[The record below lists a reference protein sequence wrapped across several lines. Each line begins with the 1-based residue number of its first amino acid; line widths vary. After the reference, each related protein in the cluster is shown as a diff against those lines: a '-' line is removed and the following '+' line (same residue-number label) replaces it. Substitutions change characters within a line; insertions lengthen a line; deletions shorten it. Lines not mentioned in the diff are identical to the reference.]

1 MENNTNEINN
11 EDENNN
17 VKIFDE
23 NNITEKG
30 NLFLPI
36 QVENYLNVI
45 LYYIII
51 KIQSNSDWG
60 NTNEILLKVIKSL
73 TNTVHYQGMALKQ
86 MDKELREKF
95 SFNELNPLLNNKLD
109 NSDLEQIINNINIEL
124 EKRPT
129 NEEIIEILNQKVDKK
144 ELAYALES
152 KPSTND
158 LYNNRKKIEENSRN
172 IELIK
177 DNIHNIILNNT
188 QQKNEMDLIKKE
200 LNKKSNLDDVA
211 EALELKL
218 DNENFVNELNNIK
231 NNIENDIN
239 IIKKEKLEEIEK
251 KIEEINRN
259 KNDVNDFKLISDA
272 FQDMKLNLTQRIDD
286 IDNDFDRL
294 IENIKTQFNNTNKLI
309 TDLENKKS
317 EKNDFD
323 NMNLLLSKKLDE
335 DKFNKLISDLKNN
348 IFESMNNFKE
358 DYLTNIKILENKSEN
373 KNDTIITELNKQNES
388 IQNFINNEK
397 QEISL
402 IINEI
407 LNENNLEYNNNIE
420 ELNEEIKKLNINLN
434 EKINKKLDE
443 EKFDSYL
450 NNIKKELNSKMSLFD
465 SQKNI
470 QEISSSLD
478 KKLNILITNMKQEII
493 TNLESLLNEK
503 ADISLLN
510 DKISSVDFNVLKDYI
525 NTVDFELKQKME
537 TLFNEYMNII
547 QTNMQEINLLL
558 NNKVNIDEY
567 NSTINKI
574 RKDLKIKID
583 NNEFNNAMNN
593 QALINDIIC
602 NENQIGRWLWK
613 TGKIKSGFIITWDT
627 QKINTAPDNYLWEKD
642 KSVINIINGG
652 IYQINLGFYF
662 SYSINKKPQVQIIIN
677 NENVINVNNNNYHL
691 NNKINNKKMNSISF
705 SDFIILKDNSKI
717 SVTFNG
723 EEGLGFI
730 GLKKL

>member
-1 MENNTNEINN
+1 M
-11 EDENNN
+11 
-17 VKIFDE
+17 
-23 NNITEKG
+23 
-30 NLFLPI
+30 
-36 QVENYLNVI
+36 
-45 LYYIII
+45 
-51 KIQSNSDWG
+51 
-60 NTNEILLKVIKSL
+60 

-95 SFNELNPLLNNKLD
+95 GYNELNPLLNNKLD
-109 NSDLEQIINNINIEL
+109 NSELEQIINNINIEL

-129 NEEIIEILNQKVDKK
+129 NEEIIQILNQKVDKK
-144 ELAYALES
+144 ELAYYLES

-177 DNIHNIILNNT
+177 DNIHNIIINNT
-188 QQKNEMDLIKKE
+188 QQKNEMDMIKKE

-251 KIEEINRN
+251 KIEEINKN

-272 FQDMKLNLTQRIDD
+272 FQDMKLNLTQRVDD

-317 EKNDFD
+317 EKKDLD
-323 NMNLLLSKKLDE
+323 NMNLILSKKLDE

-407 LNENNLEYNNNIE
+407 LNENNLEYNNNFE

-470 QEISSSLD
+470 QEISLSLD
-478 KKLNILITNMKQEII
+478 KKMNILITNIKKEII
-493 TNLESLLNEK
+493 NNIESLLNEK

-537 TLFNEYMNII
+537 TMFNESMNII
-547 QTNMQEINLLL
+547 NTNIQNL
-558 NNKVNIDEY
+558 NNKVNIEEY

-574 RKDLKIKID
+574 RKELKIKID

-613 TGKIKSGFIITWDT
+613 TGKIKSGFIIPWDT
-627 QKINTAPDNYLWEKD
+627 QKINTAPDNYIWEKNN
-642 KSVINIINGG
+642 SVINIINGG

-662 SYSINKKPQVQIIIN
+662 SNNINKKPQVQIIIN
-677 NENVINVNNNNYHL
+677 SENVVNV

>member
-1 MENNTNEINN
+1 M
-11 EDENNN
+11 
-17 VKIFDE
+17 
-23 NNITEKG
+23 
-30 NLFLPI
+30 
-36 QVENYLNVI
+36 
-45 LYYIII
+45 
-51 KIQSNSDWG
+51 
-60 NTNEILLKVIKSL
+60 

-95 SFNELNPLLNNKLD
+95 SYNELNPLLNNKLD
-109 NSDLEQIINNINIEL
+109 NSELEQIINNINIEL

-129 NEEIIEILNQKVDKK
+129 NEEIIQILNQKVDKK
-144 ELAYALES
+144 ELAYYLES

-177 DNIHNIILNNT
+177 DNIHNIIINNT
-188 QQKNEMDLIKKE
+188 QQKNEMDMIKKE

-251 KIEEINRN
+251 KIEEINKN

-272 FQDMKLNLTQRIDD
+272 FQDMKLNLTQRVDD

-317 EKNDFD
+317 EKKDLD
-323 NMNLLLSKKLDE
+323 NMNLILSKKLDE

-407 LNENNLEYNNNIE
+407 LNENNLEYNNNFE

-470 QEISSSLD
+470 QEISLSLD
-478 KKLNILITNMKQEII
+478 KKMNILITNIKQEII
-493 TNLESLLNEK
+493 NNIESLLNEK

-537 TLFNEYMNII
+537 TMFNEYMNII
-547 QTNMQEINLLL
+547 NTNIQNL
-558 NNKVNIDEY
+558 NNKVNIEEY

-574 RKDLKIKID
+574 RKELKIKID

-613 TGKIKSGFIITWDT
+613 TGKIKSGFIIPWDT
-627 QKINTAPDNYLWEKD
+627 QKINTAPDNYIWEKNN
-642 KSVINIINGG
+642 SVINIINGG

-662 SYSINKKPQVQIIIN
+662 SNNINKRPQVQIIIN
-677 NENVINVNNNNYHL
+677 SENVVNV

>member
-1 MENNTNEINN
+1 
-11 EDENNN
+11 
-17 VKIFDE
+17 
-23 NNITEKG
+23 
-30 NLFLPI
+30 
-36 QVENYLNVI
+36 
-45 LYYIII
+45 
-51 KIQSNSDWG
+51 
-60 NTNEILLKVIKSL
+60 
-73 TNTVHYQGMALKQ
+73 

-95 SFNELNPLLNNKLD
+95 SYNELNPLLNNKLD
-109 NSDLEQIINNINIEL
+109 NSELEQIINNINIEL

-129 NEEIIEILNQKVDKK
+129 NEEIIQILNQKVDKK
-144 ELAYALES
+144 ELAYYLES

-177 DNIHNIILNNT
+177 DNIHNIIINNT
-188 QQKNEMDLIKKE
+188 QQKNEMDMIKKE

-251 KIEEINRN
+251 KIEEINKN

-272 FQDMKLNLTQRIDD
+272 FQDMKLNLTQRVDD

-317 EKNDFD
+317 EKKDLD
-323 NMNLLLSKKLDE
+323 NMNLILSKKLDE

-407 LNENNLEYNNNIE
+407 LNENNLEYNNNFE

-470 QEISSSLD
+470 QEISLSLD
-478 KKLNILITNMKQEII
+478 KKMNILITNIKQEII
-493 TNLESLLNEK
+493 NNIESLLNEK

-537 TLFNEYMNII
+537 TMFNEYMNII
-547 QTNMQEINLLL
+547 NTNIQNL
-558 NNKVNIDEY
+558 NNKVNIEEY

-574 RKDLKIKID
+574 RKELKIKID

-613 TGKIKSGFIITWDT
+613 TGKIKSGFIIPWDT
-627 QKINTAPDNYLWEKD
+627 QKINTAPDNYIWEKNN
-642 KSVINIINGG
+642 SVINIINGG

-662 SYSINKKPQVQIIIN
+662 SNNINKRPQAQIIIN
-677 NENVINVNNNNYHL
+677 SENVLNL

>member
-1 MENNTNEINN
+1 M
-11 EDENNN
+11 
-17 VKIFDE
+17 
-23 NNITEKG
+23 
-30 NLFLPI
+30 
-36 QVENYLNVI
+36 
-45 LYYIII
+45 
-51 KIQSNSDWG
+51 
-60 NTNEILLKVIKSL
+60 

-95 SFNELNPLLNNKLD
+95 GYNELNPLLNNKLD
-109 NSDLEQIINNINIEL
+109 NSELEQIINNINIEL

-129 NEEIIEILNQKVDKK
+129 NEEIIQILNQKVDKK
-144 ELAYALES
+144 ELAYYLES

-177 DNIHNIILNNT
+177 DNIHNIIINNT
-188 QQKNEMDLIKKE
+188 QQKNEMDMIKKE

-251 KIEEINRN
+251 KIEEMNKN

-272 FQDMKLNLTQRIDD
+272 FQDMKLNLTQRVDD

-317 EKNDFD
+317 EKKDLD
-323 NMNLLLSKKLDE
+323 NMNLILSKKLDE

-407 LNENNLEYNNNIE
+407 LNENNLEYNNNFE

-470 QEISSSLD
+470 QEISLSLD
-478 KKLNILITNMKQEII
+478 KKMNILITNIKQEII
-493 TNLESLLNEK
+493 NNIESLLNEK

-537 TLFNEYMNII
+537 TMFNEYMNII
-547 QTNMQEINLLL
+547 NTNIQNL
-558 NNKVNIDEY
+558 NNKVNIEEY

-574 RKDLKIKID
+574 RKELKIKID

-613 TGKIKSGFIITWDT
+613 TGKIKSGFIIPWDT
-627 QKINTAPDNYLWEKD
+627 QKINTAPDNYIWEKNN
-642 KSVINIINGG
+642 SVINIINGG

-662 SYSINKKPQVQIIIN
+662 SNNINKKPQVQIIIN
-677 NENVINVNNNNYHL
+677 SENVLNV

>member
-1 MENNTNEINN
+1 M
-11 EDENNN
+11 
-17 VKIFDE
+17 
-23 NNITEKG
+23 
-30 NLFLPI
+30 
-36 QVENYLNVI
+36 
-45 LYYIII
+45 
-51 KIQSNSDWG
+51 
-60 NTNEILLKVIKSL
+60 

-95 SFNELNPLLNNKLD
+95 GYNELNPLLNNKLD
-109 NSDLEQIINNINIEL
+109 NSELEQIINNINIEL

-129 NEEIIEILNQKVDKK
+129 NEEIIQILNQKVDKK
-144 ELAYALES
+144 ELAYYLES

-177 DNIHNIILNNT
+177 DNIHNIIINNT
-188 QQKNEMDLIKKE
+188 QQKNEMDMIKKE

-251 KIEEINRN
+251 KIEEINKN

-272 FQDMKLNLTQRIDD
+272 FQDMKLNLTQRVDD

-317 EKNDFD
+317 EKKDLD
-323 NMNLLLSKKLDE
+323 NMNLILSKKLDE

-407 LNENNLEYNNNIE
+407 LNENNLEYNNNFE

-470 QEISSSLD
+470 QEISLSLD
-478 KKLNILITNMKQEII
+478 KKMNILITNIKQEII
-493 TNLESLLNEK
+493 NNIESLLNEK

-537 TLFNEYMNII
+537 TMFNEYMNII
-547 QTNMQEINLLL
+547 NTNIQNL
-558 NNKVNIDEY
+558 NNKVNIEEY

-574 RKDLKIKID
+574 RKELKIKID

-593 QALINDIIC
+593 QALID
-602 NENQIGRWLWK
+602 
-613 TGKIKSGFIITWDT
+613 
-627 QKINTAPDNYLWEKD
+627 Y
-642 KSVINIINGG
+642 
-652 IYQINLGFYF
+652 
-662 SYSINKKPQVQIIIN
+662 
-677 NENVINVNNNNYHL
+677 
-691 NNKINNKKMNSISF
+691 
-705 SDFIILKDNSKI
+705 KI
-717 SVTFNG
+717 SKYQG
-723 EEGLGFI
+723 RA
-730 GLKKL
+730 

>member
-1 MENNTNEINN
+1 
-11 EDENNN
+11 
-17 VKIFDE
+17 
-23 NNITEKG
+23 
-30 NLFLPI
+30 
-36 QVENYLNVI
+36 
-45 LYYIII
+45 
-51 KIQSNSDWG
+51 
-60 NTNEILLKVIKSL
+60 
-73 TNTVHYQGMALKQ
+73 MALKQ
-86 MDKELREKF
+86 MDKALREKF
-95 SFNELNPLLNNKLD
+95 SFNELNPLLKTKLD
-109 NSDLEQIINNINIEL
+109 NSEIEQIINNINLEL

-129 NEEIIEILNQKVDKK
+129 NEDIIQILNQKADKK
-144 ELAYALES
+144 ELSYYLES

-158 LYNNRKKIEENSRN
+158 LYNTRKKIEENSRN

-177 DNIHNIILNNT
+177 ENIHNIIFSNT
-188 QQKNEMDLIKKE
+188 QQKNEIDIIKKE

-218 DNENFVNELNNIK
+218 DNENFINELNNIK
-231 NNIENDIN
+231 NNIENEIN
-239 IIKKEKLEEIEK
+239 IIKKEKFEEIDK
-251 KIEEINRN
+251 KIEEINKN
-259 KNDVNDFKLISDA
+259 KNDLNDFKLISDA
-272 FQDMKLNLTQRIDD
+272 FQDMKLNLTQRVDD

-294 IENIKTQFNNTNKLI
+294 IENIKIQFNSTNKLI
-309 TDLENKKS
+309 TDLENKKI
-317 EKNDFD
+317 EKKDFD

-373 KNDTIITELNKQNES
+373 KNDSIITELNKQNES

-402 IINEI
+402 MINEI
-407 LNENNLEYNNNIE
+407 LNENNLEYNTTLE
-420 ELNEEIKKLNINLN
+420 ELNEEFKKVNINLN

-450 NNIKKELNSKMSLFD
+450 NNIKKELNSKMGIFD
-465 SQKNI
+465 SQKYSK
-470 QEISSSLD
+470 EISASLEQ
-478 KKLNILITNMKQEII
+478 KVNILITNIKQEII
-493 TNLESLLNEK
+493 TNIESLLNEK

-525 NTVDFELKQKME
+525 NTIDFELKQKME
-537 TLFNEYMNII
+537 IMFNEYMNIMNKNI
-547 QTNMQEINLLL
+547 QNLNLEINSKSEENIKEL
-558 NNKVNIDEY
+558 NSILHKKVNFEDY
-567 NSTINKI
+567 NTALNKI
-574 RKDLKIKID
+574 RKELKIKVD
-583 NNEFNNAMNN
+583 NNEFNSAMNN

-613 TGKIKSGFIITWDT
+613 AGKTKGEFTIPWDT
-627 QKINTAPDNYLWEKD
+627 QKVNTAPDNYLWEKD
-642 KSVINIINGG
+642 KSTINIINGG

-662 SYSINKKPQVQIIIN
+662 SNFINFTNKKPQVQIIIN
-677 NENVINVNNNNYHL
+677 KENIINVNNNNYYL
-691 NNKINNKKMNSISF
+691 NNKINNKKINSISF

-717 SVTFNG
+717 TVTFNG

>member
-1 MENNTNEINN
+1 M
-11 EDENNN
+11 
-17 VKIFDE
+17 
-23 NNITEKG
+23 
-30 NLFLPI
+30 
-36 QVENYLNVI
+36 
-45 LYYIII
+45 
-51 KIQSNSDWG
+51 
-60 NTNEILLKVIKSL
+60 

-95 SFNELNPLLNNKLD
+95 GYNELNPLLNNKLD
-109 NSDLEQIINNINIEL
+109 NSELEQIINNINIEL

-129 NEEIIEILNQKVDKK
+129 NEEIIQILNQKVDKK
-144 ELAYALES
+144 ELAYYLES

-177 DNIHNIILNNT
+177 DNIHNIIINNT
-188 QQKNEMDLIKKE
+188 QQKNEMDMIKKE

-251 KIEEINRN
+251 KIEEINKN

-272 FQDMKLNLTQRIDD
+272 FQDMKLNLTQRVDD

-317 EKNDFD
+317 EKKDLD
-323 NMNLLLSKKLDE
+323 NMNLILSKKLDE

-407 LNENNLEYNNNIE
+407 LNENNLEYNNNFE

-470 QEISSSLD
+470 QEISLSLD
-478 KKLNILITNMKQEII
+478 KKMNILITNIKQEII
-493 TNLESLLNEK
+493 NNIESLLNEK

-537 TLFNEYMNII
+537 TMFNESMNII
-547 QTNMQEINLLL
+547 NTNIQNL
-558 NNKVNIDEY
+558 NNKVNIEEY

-574 RKDLKIKID
+574 RKELKIKID

-613 TGKIKSGFIITWDT
+613 TGKIKSGFIIPWDT
-627 QKINTAPDNYLWEKD
+627 QKINTAPDNYIWEKNN
-642 KSVINIINGG
+642 SVINIINGG

>member
-1 MENNTNEINN
+1 M
-11 EDENNN
+11 
-17 VKIFDE
+17 
-23 NNITEKG
+23 
-30 NLFLPI
+30 
-36 QVENYLNVI
+36 
-45 LYYIII
+45 
-51 KIQSNSDWG
+51 
-60 NTNEILLKVIKSL
+60 

-95 SFNELNPLLNNKLD
+95 SYNELNPLLNNKLD
-109 NSDLEQIINNINIEL
+109 NSELEQIINNINIEL

-129 NEEIIEILNQKVDKK
+129 NEEIIQILNQKVDKK
-144 ELAYALES
+144 ELAYYLES

-177 DNIHNIILNNT
+177 DNIHNIIINNT
-188 QQKNEMDLIKKE
+188 QQKNEMDMIKKE

-251 KIEEINRN
+251 KIEEINKN

-272 FQDMKLNLTQRIDD
+272 FQDMKLNLTQRVDD

-317 EKNDFD
+317 EKKDLD
-323 NMNLLLSKKLDE
+323 NMNLILSKKLDE

-407 LNENNLEYNNNIE
+407 LNENNLEYNNNFE

-470 QEISSSLD
+470 QEISLSLD
-478 KKLNILITNMKQEII
+478 KKMNILITNIKQEII
-493 TNLESLLNEK
+493 NNIESLLNEK

-537 TLFNEYMNII
+537 TMFNEYMNII
-547 QTNMQEINLLL
+547 NTNIQNL
-558 NNKVNIDEY
+558 NNKVNIEEY

-574 RKDLKIKID
+574 RKELKIKID

-613 TGKIKSGFIITWDT
+613 TGKIKSGFIIPWDT
-627 QKINTAPDNYLWEKD
+627 QKINTAPDNYIWEKNN
-642 KSVINIINGG
+642 SVINIINGG

-662 SYSINKKPQVQIIIN
+662 SNNINKKPQVQIIIN
-677 NENVINVNNNNYHL
+677 SENVLNA
-691 NNKINNKKMNSISF
+691 NNKIKKKKMNSISF

>member
-1 MENNTNEINN
+1 M
-11 EDENNN
+11 
-17 VKIFDE
+17 
-23 NNITEKG
+23 
-30 NLFLPI
+30 
-36 QVENYLNVI
+36 
-45 LYYIII
+45 
-51 KIQSNSDWG
+51 
-60 NTNEILLKVIKSL
+60 

-95 SFNELNPLLNNKLD
+95 SYNELNPLLNNKLD
-109 NSDLEQIINNINIEL
+109 NSELEQIINNINIEL

-129 NEEIIEILNQKVDKK
+129 NEEIIQILNQKVDKK
-144 ELAYALES
+144 ELAYYLES

-158 LYNNRKKIEENSRN
+158 LYNNRKKIEENTRN

-177 DNIHNIILNNT
+177 DNIHNIIINNT
-188 QQKNEMDLIKKE
+188 KQKNEMDMIKKE

-251 KIEEINRN
+251 KIEEINKN

-272 FQDMKLNLTQRIDD
+272 FQDMKLNLTQRVDD

-317 EKNDFD
+317 EKKDLD
-323 NMNLLLSKKLDE
+323 NMNLILSKKLDE

-407 LNENNLEYNNNIE
+407 LNENNLEYNNNFE

-470 QEISSSLD
+470 QEISLSLD
-478 KKLNILITNMKQEII
+478 KKMNILITNIKQEII
-493 TNLESLLNEK
+493 NNIESLLNEK

-537 TLFNEYMNII
+537 TMFNESMNII
-547 QTNMQEINLLL
+547 NTNIQNL
-558 NNKVNIDEY
+558 NNKVNIEEY

-574 RKDLKIKID
+574 RKELKIKID

-613 TGKIKSGFIITWDT
+613 TGKIKSGFIIPWDT
-627 QKINTAPDNYLWEKD
+627 QKINTAPDNYIWEKNN
-642 KSVINIINGG
+642 SVINIINGG

-662 SYSINKKPQVQIIIN
+662 SNNINKKPQVQIIIN
-677 NENVINVNNNNYHL
+677 SENVVNV

>member
-1 MENNTNEINN
+1 M
-11 EDENNN
+11 
-17 VKIFDE
+17 
-23 NNITEKG
+23 
-30 NLFLPI
+30 
-36 QVENYLNVI
+36 
-45 LYYIII
+45 
-51 KIQSNSDWG
+51 
-60 NTNEILLKVIKSL
+60 

-95 SFNELNPLLNNKLD
+95 SYNELNPLLNNKLD
-109 NSDLEQIINNINIEL
+109 NSELEQIINNINIEL

-129 NEEIIEILNQKVDKK
+129 NEEIIQILNQKVDKK
-144 ELAYALES
+144 ELAYYLES

-177 DNIHNIILNNT
+177 DNIHNIIINNT
-188 QQKNEMDLIKKE
+188 QQKNEMDMIKKE

-251 KIEEINRN
+251 KIEEINKN

-272 FQDMKLNLTQRIDD
+272 FQDMKLNLTQRVDD

-317 EKNDFD
+317 EKKDLD
-323 NMNLLLSKKLDE
+323 NMNLILSKKLDE

-373 KNDTIITELNKQNES
+373 KNDTIIIELNKQNES

-407 LNENNLEYNNNIE
+407 LNENNLEYNNNFE

-470 QEISSSLD
+470 QEISLSLD
-478 KKLNILITNMKQEII
+478 KKMNILITNIKQEII
-493 TNLESLLNEK
+493 NNIESLLNEK

-537 TLFNEYMNII
+537 TMFNEYMNII
-547 QTNMQEINLLL
+547 NTNIQNL
-558 NNKVNIDEY
+558 NNKVNIEEY

-574 RKDLKIKID
+574 RKELKIKID

-613 TGKIKSGFIITWDT
+613 TGKIKSGFIIPWDT
-627 QKINTAPDNYLWEKD
+627 QKINTAPDNYIWEKNN
-642 KSVINIINGG
+642 SVINIINGG

-662 SYSINKKPQVQIIIN
+662 SNNINKKPQVQIIIN
-677 NENVINVNNNNYHL
+677 SENVVNV

>member
-1 MENNTNEINN
+1 M
-11 EDENNN
+11 
-17 VKIFDE
+17 
-23 NNITEKG
+23 
-30 NLFLPI
+30 
-36 QVENYLNVI
+36 
-45 LYYIII
+45 
-51 KIQSNSDWG
+51 
-60 NTNEILLKVIKSL
+60 

-95 SFNELNPLLNNKLD
+95 SYNELNPLLNNKLD
-109 NSDLEQIINNINIEL
+109 NSELEQIINNINIEL

-129 NEEIIEILNQKVDKK
+129 NEEIIQILNQKVDKK
-144 ELAYALES
+144 ELAYYLES

-177 DNIHNIILNNT
+177 DNIHNIIINNT
-188 QQKNEMDLIKKE
+188 QQKNEMDMIKKE

-251 KIEEINRN
+251 KIEEINKN

-272 FQDMKLNLTQRIDD
+272 FQDMKLNLTQRVDD

-317 EKNDFD
+317 EKKDLD
-323 NMNLLLSKKLDE
+323 NMNLILSKKLDE

-407 LNENNLEYNNNIE
+407 LNENNLEYNNNFE

-470 QEISSSLD
+470 QEISLSLD
-478 KKLNILITNMKQEII
+478 KKMNILITNIKQEII
-493 TNLESLLNEK
+493 NNIESLLNEK

-537 TLFNEYMNII
+537 TMFNESMNII
-547 QTNMQEINLLL
+547 NTNIQNL
-558 NNKVNIDEY
+558 NNKVNIEEY

-574 RKDLKIKID
+574 RKELKIKID

-613 TGKIKSGFIITWDT
+613 TGKIKSGFIIPWDT
-627 QKINTAPDNYLWEKD
+627 QKINTAPDNYIWEKNN
-642 KSVINIINGG
+642 SVINIINGG

-662 SYSINKKPQVQIIIN
+662 SNNINKKPQVQIIIN
-677 NENVINVNNNNYHL
+677 SENVLNV

>member
-1 MENNTNEINN
+1 
-11 EDENNN
+11 
-17 VKIFDE
+17 
-23 NNITEKG
+23 
-30 NLFLPI
+30 
-36 QVENYLNVI
+36 
-45 LYYIII
+45 
-51 KIQSNSDWG
+51 
-60 NTNEILLKVIKSL
+60 
-73 TNTVHYQGMALKQ
+73 MALKQ

-95 SFNELNPLLNNKLD
+95 GYNELNPLLNNKLD
-109 NSDLEQIINNINIEL
+109 NSELEQIINNINIEL

-129 NEEIIEILNQKVDKK
+129 NEEIIQILNQKVDKK
-144 ELAYALES
+144 ELAYYLES

-177 DNIHNIILNNT
+177 DNIHNIIINNT
-188 QQKNEMDLIKKE
+188 QQKNEMDMIKKE

-251 KIEEINRN
+251 KIEEINKN

-272 FQDMKLNLTQRIDD
+272 FQDMKLNLTQRVDD

-317 EKNDFD
+317 EKKDLD
-323 NMNLLLSKKLDE
+323 NMNLILSKKLDE

-407 LNENNLEYNNNIE
+407 LNENNLEYNNNFE

-470 QEISSSLD
+470 QEISLSLD
-478 KKLNILITNMKQEII
+478 KKMNILITNIKKEII
-493 TNLESLLNEK
+493 NNIESLLNEK

-525 NTVDFELKQKME
+525 NTVDFELKQKIE
-537 TLFNEYMNII
+537 TMFNESMNII
-547 QTNMQEINLLL
+547 NTNIQNL
-558 NNKVNIDEY
+558 NNKVNIEEY

-574 RKDLKIKID
+574 RKELKIKID

-613 TGKIKSGFIITWDT
+613 TGKIKSGFIIPWDT
-627 QKINTAPDNYLWEKD
+627 QKINTAPDNYIWEKNN
-642 KSVINIINGG
+642 SVINIINGG

-662 SYSINKKPQVQIIIN
+662 SNNINKKPQVQIIIN
-677 NENVINVNNNNYHL
+677 SENVVNV